1 MFIRKVKNRSGSQ
14 SVQVIQKIRGRYK
27 VVKTI
32 GCATM
37 QHEIEKLEQLGRE
50 EIERLSGNQLKLF
63 GYESDEIIEQA
74 FSLLANSSIRIVG
87 PELIFGKIFD
97 YIGFN
102 TIEEELFRHLV
113 IARLA
118 FPLSKLK
125 TVDYLY
131 RYQGKSIKVDTVY
144 RFLDKLSDKLKPQIE
159 QIAFA
164 HTLQVL
170 GGKVSVVFYDLT
182 TLHFETS
189 DEDDLR
195 KIGFSKDGK
204 HQCPQIYLGLL
215 VGMGGYAIGYDIFEG
230 NIYEGH
236 TLIP

>member
-1 MFIRKVKNRSGSQ
+1 MFIRKVRNRSRSQ
-14 SVQVIQKIRGRYK
+14 SVQVIQKIGGRYK

-37 QHEIEKLEQLGRE
+37 QHEIEKLEQLARE

-74 FSLLANSSIRIVG
+74 FSLLANSSIRTVG
-87 PELIFGKIFD
+87 PELIFGRIYD

-102 TIEEELFRHLV
+102 AIEEELFRHLV
-113 IARLA
+113 IGRLA

-159 QIAFA
+159 QIAFVA
-164 HTLQVL
+164 YCILKELERVLQEKKSAISL
-170 GGKVSVVFYDLT
+170 KRASDLT
-182 TLHFETS
+182 RTMYQITYTLPE
-189 DEDDLR
+189 
-195 KIGFSKDGK
+195 SKQTK
-204 HQCPQIYLGLL
+204 SKLL
-215 VGMGGYAIGYDIFEG
+215 WHG
-230 NIYEGH
+230 
-236 TLIP
+236 